1 MSLKDDA
8 IETVAVMAVVG
19 FALWYIERKIAAVGS
34 AAKDAVMSGLNYA
47 GQGLYAVGDTLSPIV
62 EPTAGQVP
70 SAVDTIQGSLA
81 PGQVATVGEY
91 DYSSNLM
98 GLGN

>member
-19 FALWYIERKIAAVGS
+19 FALWYIERKIAGMASSVG
-34 AAKDAVMSGLNYA
+34 DAVTSGLNYA
-47 GQGLYAVGDTLSPIV
+47 GQGLYSVGDTLSPIV

-91 DYSSNLM
+91 DYTSNLM